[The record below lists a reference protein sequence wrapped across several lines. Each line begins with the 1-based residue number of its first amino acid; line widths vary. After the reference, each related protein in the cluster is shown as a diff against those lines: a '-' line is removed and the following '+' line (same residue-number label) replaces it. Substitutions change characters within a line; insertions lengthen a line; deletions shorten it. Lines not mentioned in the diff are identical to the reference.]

1 MNYLINII
9 WDNEYKVWIATS
21 DDIPGLVLESDSYDV
36 LINKIKYAI
45 PELFELNNIQNNKI
59 NLIFITANAIMKQ
72 AGINIRF

>member
-59 NLIFITANAIMKQ
+59 NLIFITNRQEEVLIH
-72 AGINIRF
+72 G

>member
-45 PELFELNNIQNNKI
+45 PELFELNNIQNDKI
-59 NLIFITANAIMKQ
+59 NLIFITNRQEEVLIH
-72 AGINIRF
+72 G

>member
-45 PELFELNNIQNNKI
+45 PELFELNNIHNDRV
-59 NLIFITANAIMKQ
+59 NLIFITNRQEEVLAEQ
-72 AGINIRF
+72 L

>member
-59 NLIFITANAIMKQ
+59 NLIFITNRQEDILQMQ
-72 AGINIRF
+72 F

>member
-45 PELFELNNIQNNKI
+45 PELFELNNIQNDKI
-59 NLIFITANAIMKQ
+59 NLIFITNRQ
-72 AGINIRF
+72 ENILQMQL